1 MNILIVGATRG
12 IGRHVLEHA
21 LASGH
26 SVTALVRDPQRLATQ
41 HERLRVVKGDILDAN
56 SVAVA
61 MDGQNA
67 VCCSIGVK
75 VPWPII
81 TVFSEGTKNLLRA
94 MKQAGVK
101 RLICVTGIGAGDS
114 RGHGGLFYDCVFYP
128 LVGWPIYA
136 DKDRQESL
144 IRASDVDWTIVRPG
158 FLTNGPMTK
167 SYRALTN
174 LTGVT
179 AGWISRADVAHF
191 MLTEL
196 QSNQYLR
203 QAPLLTS

>member
-12 IGRHVLEHA
+12 IGRQVLEQA

-26 SVTALVRDPQRLATQ
+26 SVSALVRDPQRLATQ
-41 HERLRVVKGDILDAN
+41 HERLRVVRGDILDPN

-94 MKQAGVK
+94 MKQAGIK
-101 RLICVTGIGAGDS
+101 RLICVTGIGTGDS
-114 RGHGGLFYDCVFYP
+114 RGHGGFFYDCVFYP
-128 LVGWPIYA
+128 LVAWPIYA

-144 IRASDVDWTIVRPG
+144 IRASKVDWTIVRPG
-158 FLTNGPMTK
+158 FLTNGPMTR
-167 SYRALTN
+167 SYRVLTN

-203 QAPLLTS
+203 QAPLLTV